1 MDARTLCLGVLSLGE
16 ATGYEIKRTLEQ
28 VFGHFYN
35 ASFGSIY
42 PALARLTEDGEV
54 ISLDAATERFPD
66 RRRYRLTESGRAQLR
81 AALAAA
87 KGHEVV
93 RSEFLVA
100 LFFAEL
106 LPINDLHRLVDE
118 RLAESRQIVSSL
130 SSYGRTR
137 MSDGQ
142 RFTIRYGL
150 AVARAAIDFLEGE
163 GRAIAQAIARER
175 QAALGAENY
184 LPGGVGEGE

>member
-1 MDARTLCLGVLSLGE
+1 MDARTLCLGVLNLGE

-42 PALARLTEDGEV
+42 PALARLAADGDV
-54 ISLDAATERFPD
+54 TSLDAGNERFPD
-66 RRRYRLTESGRAQLR
+66 RRRYRLTDSGRAQLR
-81 AALAAA
+81 TALAAA
-87 KGHEVV
+87 RGHEVV

-106 LPINDLHRLVDE
+106 LPVNDLHRLVDE
-118 RLAESRQIVSSL
+118 RLAEARRTVSSL
-130 SSYGRTR
+130 GTYGRTR

-150 AVARAAIDFLEGE
+150 AVARAAIEFLEGE

-175 QAALGAENY
+175 QAAMGAENY
-184 LPGGVGEGE
+184 PDGAAPKAE

>member
-1 MDARTLCLGVLSLGE
+1 MDVKTLCLGVLSLGE

-42 PALARLTEDGEV
+42 PALARLAEDGDV
-54 ISLDAATERFPD
+54 VSLDAATERFPD
-66 RRRYRLTESGRAQLR
+66 RRRYRLTESGRARLR
-81 AALAAA
+81 TELAEAR
-87 KGHEVV
+87 GHEVI

-106 LPINDLHRLVDE
+106 LPVNDLHRLVDE
-118 RLAESRQIVSSL
+118 RLAEARKIVSSL
-130 SSYGRTR
+130 GSYGRTR

-150 AVARAAIDFLEGE
+150 AVARAAIEFLEGE
-163 GRAIAQAIARER
+163 GRAIAQAIARDR
-175 QAALGAENY
+175 QAHQTAEDYQENQ
-184 LPGGVGEGE
+184 GQRAR